1 MYLESQRHRRRSAIY
16 NYRIGPP
23 PSGPSFSQRSSVF
36 TDNNVFSDHKYLM
49 ISEKKINVIAS
60 VKLID
65 LIIVI
70 GRSSKHVLLT
80 ISLEDGSA
88 TVFCPHKCIV
98 ARGIFIVA
106 GPILDCRWFHFI
118 VSQGQ

>member
-1 MYLESQRHRRRSAIY
+1 
-16 NYRIGPP
+16 
-23 PSGPSFSQRSSVF
+23 
-36 TDNNVFSDHKYLM
+36 M
-49 ISEKKINVIAS
+49 ISEMNINVIAS
-60 VKLID
+60 VILID

-80 ISLEDGSA
+80 ISPIDVVA